1 MMDPLNLLK
10 TKARLTAPAPE
21 PGMPPL
27 PLDELILNHGYQGT
41 AILDQDHR
49 CLYLNREMTRIL
61 GRPPH
66 DILGRDLREYLNI
79 QDQKHIRD
87 DQPTAMEVLA
97 TNSEQTPRTVE
108 VRHLFAETTEGK
120 TLRIVLASDITH
132 HAHMRRDLLESERQY
147 RLLVE
152 NIEEFFFEQTIE
164 GGFHFFNEAMVRHSG
179 FTRDELS
186 AMTFKDYILPED
198 WDRVVN
204 FYSTILQTGEPAS
217 GLLIR
222 GRMKDGSIHYYNVKS
237 NLKTDATGRKIGFR
251 SYCRDVTAE
260 ILYERE
266 LKAKVEERT
275 RELKDINTALE
286 VLLKKRERD
295 KRELE
300 ERVAFSIKEVIAPH
314 LELLKKTSL
323 DKHQAY
329 YLDILEQSFQ
339 EICSPFMH
347 ILSDS
352 LQSLTST
359 EIQVV
364 NLIKQNKSTKQIADF
379 LGVSSRTVEFHR
391 DNIRTKMGIKNKKIN
406 LRAFLLSS
414 RPAS

>member
-1 MMDPLNLLK
+1 MNPLK
-10 TKARLTAPAPE
+10 TTGRLSV
-21 PGMPPL
+21 PGPDAAAPPL
-27 PLDELILNHGYQGT
+27 PLDELILTWGYQAA
-41 AILDQDHR
+41 AIVDGHHR
-49 CLYLNREMTRIL
+49 CLYLNRNMARIL
-61 GRPPH
+61 GRPET
-66 DILGRDLREYLNI
+66 DILGRDFRPFLNVPPP
-79 QDQKHIRD
+79 DAGDPLTSTVMDVHRAD
-87 DQPTAMEVLA
+87 AGRPL
-97 TNSEQTPRTVE
+97 RTVE
-108 VRHLFAETTEGK
+108 VRTLSVETEGGEPW
-120 TLRIVLASDITH
+120 RIVLAYDITH

-152 NIEEFFFEQTIE
+152 NIEEFFFEQTLE

-179 FTRDELS
+179 FTRDELN

-198 WDRVVN
+198 WDIVVK
-204 FYSTILQTGEPAS
+204 FYSTILQTGEPAG

-222 GRMKDGSIHYYNVKS
+222 GRMKDGSVHYYNVKS
-237 NLKTDATGRKIGFR
+237 NLKTDAAGRKIGFR

-275 RELKDINTALE
+275 RELQDINTALE

-314 LELLKKTSL
+314 LELLKKTAL
-323 DKHQAY
+323 DKHQAL
-329 YLDILEQSFQ
+329 YLEILEQSFK
-339 EICSPFMH
+339 EICSPFMQ

-364 NLIKQNKSTKQIADF
+364 SLIKQNKSTKQIADF

-406 LRAFLLSS
+406 LRAYLLSS
-414 RPAS
+414 RPVP